1 MAHSQNNCAPLLK
14 ISKKFLKLTNN
25 ILHQHKMLTKISLLQ
40 AVTACV
46 RSLFK
51 IVQPLWHIHF
61 ILLEPDPTLNPGF
74 NNPFSLKIQ
83 LIFLAIDCYT
93 IPFKQ
98 DRGIWCYNSI
108 TPSC

>member
-1 MAHSQNNCAPLLK
+1 MSVVINIKNYGTFSNNCAPLLK

-51 IVQPLWHIHF
+51 IV
-61 ILLEPDPTLNPGF
+61 
-74 NNPFSLKIQ
+74 
-83 LIFLAIDCYT
+83 LAFVAHT
-93 IPFKQ
+93 FQ
-98 DRGIWCYNSI
+98 VVG
-108 TPSC
+108 T

>member
-46 RSLFK
+46 RCLFK
-51 IVQPLWHIHF
+51 IVLTFVAHTFQVVGTGSNIKP
-61 ILLEPDPTLNPGF
+61 
-74 NNPFSLKIQ
+74 
-83 LIFLAIDCYT
+83 
-93 IPFKQ
+93 
-98 DRGIWCYNSI
+98 RV
-108 TPSC
+108 